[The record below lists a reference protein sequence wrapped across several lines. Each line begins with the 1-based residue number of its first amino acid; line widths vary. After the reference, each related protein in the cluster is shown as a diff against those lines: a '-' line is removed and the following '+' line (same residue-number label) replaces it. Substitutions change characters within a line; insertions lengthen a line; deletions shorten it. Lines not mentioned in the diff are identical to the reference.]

1 MEDAVVAVDKRIVVG
16 AAQDHTHI
24 AVAVVEAAAAV
35 VEAAAAAVVEAAA
48 VEAAAGGSC
57 SVTAVVAA
65 PGTAAWVGL
74 VAGHCSFH

>member
-24 AVAVVEAAAAV
+24 AVAVVE
-35 VEAAAAAVVEAAA
+35 AAAAVVEAAA